1 MARERREPVAKLARE
16 RRQTH
21 RSLQCSNLPRREAP
35 KLRFVVFE
43 VRTMSRIS
51 SSRVM
56 TGRILRVWETFQN
69 YDLGE
74 SEAFQSGFFRLRTAQ
89 QCLGWTLV
97 FQSLSPKENEGSR
110 KPILFFRN
118 CQVSLVFQTICLTFL
133 KNILQYSPPWAVSSE
148 CKA

>member
-1 MARERREPVAKLARE
+1 
-16 RRQTH
+16 
-21 RSLQCSNLPRREAP
+21 
-35 KLRFVVFE
+35 
-43 VRTMSRIS
+43 
-51 SSRVM
+51 M

-133 KNILQYSPPWAVSSE
+133 KNIAVQSSMGSQQRMQGITRMRLGIVHHSLLKFHAGGLE
-148 CKA
+148 AMGRAHPLASLGATKASTVFAVRWIFVWFVV